1 MKKRFLQLLSV
12 SPILVLPQLR
22 ADVAPPP
29 EQVAA
34 MTSQVLITL
43 GVIVVIIVAI
53 LVVVIM
59 TIRKSH
65 TRKDDA

>member
-1 MKKRFLQLLSV
+1 MKKGFLQLLSV
-12 SPILVLPQLR
+12 SPIFILPQLR
-22 ADVAPPP
+22 ADIAPPP

-43 GVIVVIIVAI
+43 GIIVVFIVAVLVAVI
-53 LVVVIM
+53 LA
-59 TIRKSH
+59 IRKSH